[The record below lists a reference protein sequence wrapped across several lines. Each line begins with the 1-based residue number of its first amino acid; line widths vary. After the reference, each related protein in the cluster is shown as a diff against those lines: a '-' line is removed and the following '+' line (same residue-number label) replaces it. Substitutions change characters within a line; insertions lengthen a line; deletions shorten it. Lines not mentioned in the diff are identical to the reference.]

1 MAKSIARESV
11 PTANNPEG
19 TIFHYPAQYGNSKD
33 NLDGM
38 APVVSDTTNRH
49 GLQIFAE
56 LKSTTAVLAAGQV
69 VRALG
74 GRLLINKG
82 QTNDVSLFGT
92 VGHLRVKAGFIS
104 SGFGLWGYFEASGTQ
119 TITGHAGAIRAKV
132 EGESTLTTT
141 HLNGIHIDS
150 AVAAAA
156 TITNFAAIKVA
167 TDIEGATG
175 KKSWDYVLDVD
186 ANVAVGIMRLAA
198 VTNIVASS
206 GGLTKTEAGYI
217 VVYVGSNKRF
227 IPLYSA

>member
-1 MAKSIARESV
+1 MAKTIARESV
-11 PTANNPEG
+11 PSANNPEG
-19 TIFHYPAQYGNSKD
+19 TIYHYPAQYGEAKD
-33 NLDGM
+33 NTKGM
-38 APVVSDTTNRH
+38 KLVASDTTNKH

-56 LKSTTAVLAAGQV
+56 LMAAGAVLSAGWV
-69 VRALG
+69 CRALG
-74 GRLLINKG
+74 GRLLINKA

-104 SGFGLWGYFEASGTQ
+104 SGFGLWGYFEASGTE
-119 TITGHAGAIRAKV
+119 TVTGYAGAIRAKV
-132 EGESTLTTT
+132 EGEATLTAT

-186 ANVAVGIMRLAA
+186 AKVAVGIMRLAA
-198 VTNIVASS
+198 VANIVASS

-217 VVYVGSNKRF
+217 VVYVGTNKRF

>member
-11 PTANNPEG
+11 PSANNPEG
-19 TIFHYPAQYGNSKD
+19 TIFHYPVQYGEAKD
-33 NLDGM
+33 NTLG
-38 APVVSDTTNRH
+38 ATPVASDTTNKH
-49 GLQIFAE
+49 VLTVFAE
-56 LKSTTAVLAAGQV
+56 LKAAGTVQAAGQV
-69 VRALG
+69 IRAIQ

-104 SGFGLWGYFEASGTQ
+104 SGFGLWGYLEASGTE
-119 TITGHAGAIRAKV
+119 TVTGHAGAIRAKV
-132 EGESTLTTT
+132 EGEATLTSTY
-141 HLNGIHIDS
+141 LFGIHIDS

-156 TITNFAAIKVA
+156 TITNFSAIKVA

-198 VTNIVASS
+198 VANIVASS

-217 VVYVGSNKRF
+217 VVYVGTNKRF